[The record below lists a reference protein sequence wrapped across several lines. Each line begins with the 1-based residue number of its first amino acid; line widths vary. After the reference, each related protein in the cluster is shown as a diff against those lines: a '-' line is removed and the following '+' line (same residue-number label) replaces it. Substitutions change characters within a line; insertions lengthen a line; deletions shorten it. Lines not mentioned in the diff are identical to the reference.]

1 MGSICGSG
9 NDVWVKNSFGHIS
22 NGLIQEIFND
32 YIPAFMQ
39 VFLDDFVV
47 YSRKTTHFEHL
58 RLCLERCRPGQLR
71 LNLTKCAFEVTTD
84 SLLGHIVSEEGIVVD
99 PDKIKAIMEAPTPTN
114 AKALSQFF
122 KSNKM
127 A

>member
-1 MGSICGSG
+1 MGNICGSG

-47 YSRKTTHFEHL
+47 YSWKTEHFEHL
-58 RLCLERCRPGQLR
+58 RLCLERCRQGR
-71 LNLTKCAFEVTTD
+71 LSLNPAKSALGVTTGA
-84 SLLGHIVSEEGIVVD
+84 LLGHIVNQEGIVVD
-99 PDKIKAIMEAPTPTN
+99 PDKVKAIMEA
-114 AKALSQFF
+114 
-122 KSNKM
+122 
-127 A
+127 